1 MTETS
6 RALAGHQSL
15 PRRLMETQGFSLGDP
30 RSVVVSRDGRRVFF
44 LRARSGTD
52 PRQSL
57 RLHEVETERERVITD
72 ALPIDAGELD
82 PTPEEELMR
91 RERSREQARGIVAH
105 SIAGAVR
112 G

>member
-44 LRARSGTD
+44 LL
-52 PRQSL
+52 SL
-57 RLHEVETERERVITD
+57 IHI
-72 ALPIDAGELD
+72 
-82 PTPEEELMR
+82 
-91 RERSREQARGIVAH
+91 
-105 SIAGAVR
+105 
-112 G
+112 